1 MKHLVLT
8 LSALAAIAGAARAQE
23 ADPVSFYIPLD
34 ATPDPASFQGLP
46 GPEFTLGLR
55 AGYLRAKDA
64 DEGAWHGGVQARLF
78 LIEHLA
84 VEGSIEF
91 HQSDFEDGDVV
102 TTTYPVQ
109 VTGLVFPFPDWK
121 LRPYG
126 LAGVGWYYTRV
137 DFKGAFSA
145 LEDDTVYVVGV
156 HAGGGADYR
165 LGPTASLGA
174 DVRYIWLDDTEF
186 DAVDVKGS
194 DISYWQL
201 TASINFRF

>member
-1 MKHLVLT
+1 VKQLVAT
-8 LSALAAIAGAARAQE
+8 LALLGALAGAAWAQDLE
-23 ADPVSFYIPLD
+23 PVSFYVPLD
-34 ATPDPASFQGLP
+34 ADPAATAPQGLP
-46 GPEFTLGLR
+46 GPEFFLGLR

-64 DEGAWHGGVQARLF
+64 DEGTWHGGVQARLF

-109 VTGLVFPFPDWK
+109 LTGLVVPFPDWK

-126 LAGVGWYYTRV
+126 LAGVGWYYTHV
-137 DFKGAFSA
+137 KFSGTLSL
-145 LEDDTVYVVGV
+145 LEDETVYVVGV

-165 LGPTASLGA
+165 LGPTASLSA

-186 DAVDVKGS
+186 DNIDVKGS

-201 TASINFRF
+201 TASLNFRF

>member
-1 MKHLVLT
+1 MKHLVVT
-8 LSALAAIAGAARAQE
+8 LATLAAIAGAARAQE
-23 ADPVSFYIPLD
+23 ADPLSVYVPLD
-34 ATPDPASFQGLP
+34 ATPDPEPAQGLP
-46 GPEFTLGLR
+46 GPEFHLGLR

-78 LIEHLA
+78 LIEQLA

-109 VTGLVFPFPDWK
+109 LTGLVLPFPDWK

-126 LAGVGWYYTRV
+126 LAGLGWYYTHV
-137 DFKGAFSA
+137 KFSGTLSL
-145 LEDDTVYVVGV
+145 LEDETVYVVGV
-156 HAGGGADYR
+156 HAGGGGDYR
-165 LGPTASLGA
+165 LGPTTSLSA

-186 DAVDVKGS
+186 DNIDVKGS

-201 TASINFRF
+201 TASLNFRF